1 MSTEES
7 NKETTKVYSEIYNTI
22 RESTE
27 AIFDNQDKSLPGLV
41 LSVIG
46 DSESYVPKSWNT
58 AEFESG
64 LLQTVKGAKG
74 KQIITHCNVGSFKV
88 IQTSVKQLFNAYV
101 YPFFF
106 ILWHFDLSG
115 LIVKYIKINAYLRS

>member
-1 MSTEES
+1 M
-7 NKETTKVYSEIYNTI
+7 YSEIYNTI
-22 RESTE
+22 RESSE

-64 LLQTVKGAKG
+64 ILQTVKGAKG
-74 KQIITHCNVGSFKV
+74 KQIITHCIVGSFKV
-88 IQTSVKQLFNAYV
+88 I
-101 YPFFF
+101 
-106 ILWHFDLSG
+106 
-115 LIVKYIKINAYLRS
+115 